1 MTAYPR
7 RLRWVCILMAAV
19 VVAASAIIAVLLR
32 DSAAGTSFRTEDQFA
47 MMGLGL
53 LIAAGIMSLTRP
65 RVYAD
70 AERIRIRNIVVSHD
84 LRWQV
89 VDRVSFPDGAPWP
102 SLDLYDDETV
112 AVLAIQAVDK
122 EHAVEAVRGLRD
134 LLEQSRAPRPSPG
147 D

>member
-1 MTAYPR
+1 MPVTARPR
-7 RLRWVCILMAAV
+7 RLLWVCTLMSTLV
-19 VVAASAIIAVLLR
+19 VGAFAIIAVLLKE
-32 DSAAGTSFRTEDQFA
+32 STAGTAFRTEDQFA

-53 LIAAGIMSLTRP
+53 LIAAGVMSLTRP

-70 AERIRIRNIVVSHD
+70 EERIKVRNIVVSHD

-89 VDRVSFPDGAPWP
+89 VDRISFPDGAPWP
-102 SLDLYDDETV
+102 SLELHDDETV

-122 EHAVEAVRGLRD
+122 EHAVEAVQGLRD
-134 LLEQSRAPRPSPG
+134 LLERSRAPRPG